1 MKKRDK
7 IIIIGF
13 VIIIITPFGIIFY
26 LYNEQQHQPPT
37 QIEVTC
43 NETIEKRQTIRRN
56 IYISICNN
64 P

>member
-1 MKKRDK
+1 MENRDK

-43 NETIEKRQTIRRN
+43 NKTIEKGGR
-56 IYISICNN
+56 
-64 P
+64 